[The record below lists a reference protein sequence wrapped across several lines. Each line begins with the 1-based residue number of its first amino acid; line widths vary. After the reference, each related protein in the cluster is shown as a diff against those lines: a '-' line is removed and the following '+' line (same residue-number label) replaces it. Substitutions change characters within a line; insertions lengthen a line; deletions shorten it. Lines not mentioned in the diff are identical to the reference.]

1 MKTIQPIRLQKIK
14 QSRAKGISARRRDT
28 QEKLLQA
35 AAKLFAQKGIFG
47 TSVEDIC
54 DAAGYT
60 RGAFYSNF
68 RDSNDMLIA
77 LVDREDEILI
87 GKIERATAMLPDLLA
102 EYNSPDAE
110 EASPLA
116 ALADHWLQTLPLTRR
131 DILLRSE
138 LSSHAVRDRKF
149 RPKLIES
156 RQHLVKAVS
165 VFLETAFKELEL
177 EPIMAIGDVSQIM
190 VSLVERAA
198 KNQMVHDSRATKLSA
213 VTAKLLLP
221 VLAGLIKP
229 VTKQAA

>member
-28 QEKLLQA
+28 QDKLLQA
-35 AAKLFAQKGIFG
+35 AAKLFANKGISG
-47 TSVEDIC
+47 TTVEDIC

-68 RDSNDMLIA
+68 RDIGDLLNA
-77 LVDREDEILI
+77 LVEREDEILI

-116 ALADHWLQTLPLTRR
+116 ALADHWLQTLPLTRQ

-138 LSSHAVRDRKF
+138 LSSHAVRNRKF

-156 RQHLVKAVS
+156 RQQLVSAVS
-165 VFLETAFKELEL
+165 NFLRIAFAELSL
-177 EPIMAIGDVSQIM
+177 EPVMDLDSLSQIM

-198 KNQMVHDSRATKLSA
+198 KNQLVHDSRATALSR
-213 VTAKLLLP
+213 VTTKLLLP

-229 VTKQAA
+229 S